1 MKYVN
6 KWFLKL
12 FQAFLQRMHNAIF
25 FLPLSLIYFEAYMN
39 IALIG
44 YGKMGQAIEEVA
56 LRRGHSITCKISSR
70 NLQDFNPRVLQWAD
84 VAIEFSTPESAY
96 QNINQCLEI
105 GIPIISGTTGWLTKK
120 EEIEQK
126 CKDLN
131 GTFLYA
137 SNFSIGVNIFF
148 EINKK
153 LAELMNKYETYD
165 VNIKE
170 IHHTAKLDKPSGTAI
185 TLAKD
190 IIERV
195 DRKKVWTI
203 SAPTDKNSRNLYI
216 ESERTDPAPGT
227 HIINYTSDIDD
238 IQITHTAHSRNGFAK
253 GAVLAAEWLV
263 GKKGI
268 FEMKDVLELG

>member
-1 MKYVN
+1 
-6 KWFLKL
+6 
-12 FQAFLQRMHNAIF
+12 
-25 FLPLSLIYFEAYMN
+25 MN

-44 YGKMGQAIEEVA
+44 YGKMGQAIEEIA
-56 LRRGHSITCKISSR
+56 LRRGHTITCKISSR

-96 QNINQCLEI
+96 ANISQCLEI
-105 GIPIISGTTGWLTKK
+105 GIPVISGTTGWLNRK
-120 EEIEQK
+120 EEIDTL
-126 CKDLN
+126 CKTKN

-153 LAELMNKYETYD
+153 LAQLMNRYEIYD
-165 VNIKE
+165 VGIKE

-190 IIERV
+190 IIENV

-203 SAPTDKNSRNLYI
+203 TPPSENNSRNLYI
-216 ESERTDPAPGT
+216 ASERIDPAPGT
-227 HIINYTSDIDD
+227 HIVTYTSEIDD
-238 IQITHTAHSRNGFAK
+238 IEITHTAHSRIGFAK
-253 GAVLAAEWLV
+253 GAVHAAEWIYD
-263 GKKGI
+263 KKGV
-268 FEMKDVLELG
+268 FEMKDVLEIR